1 MESEDNEDD
10 SENSGNNSE
19 SSENNSR
26 NNSGNNSDYY
36 KNLVDVSKELLEKIR
51 KNDENKKYTSADEVL
66 KSLNA
71 RAEDNRK
78 INEIPKKYYAEEA
91 CRTSAK
97 VENFNKMII

>member
-1 MESEDNEDD
+1 MKSEDNEDD

-19 SSENNSR
+19 NNSG

-36 KNLVDVSKELLEKIR
+36 KKLVEESKELLEKIR

-78 INEIPKKYYAEEA
+78 INEILK
-91 CRTSAK
+91 
-97 VENFNKMII
+97 NKFANT

>member
-1 MESEDNEDD
+1 MKSEDNEDD

-19 SSENNSR
+19 SSENNSG

-36 KNLVDVSKELLEKIR
+36 KKLVEESKELLEKIR

-78 INEIPKKYYAEEA
+78 INEILK
-91 CRTSAK
+91 
-97 VENFNKMII
+97 NKFANT